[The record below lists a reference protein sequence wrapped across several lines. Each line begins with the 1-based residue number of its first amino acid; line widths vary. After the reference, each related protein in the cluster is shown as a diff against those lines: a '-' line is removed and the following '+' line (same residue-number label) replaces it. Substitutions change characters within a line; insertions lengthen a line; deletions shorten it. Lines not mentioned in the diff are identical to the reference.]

1 MICNRKIVKIGYISD
16 FFQHRRLVVSTNRRR
31 GALILVCDFVVMISF
46 NYPHNLV
53 YILSLFGIISED
65 IYRFLRCV

>member
-31 GALILVCDFVVMISF
+31 GALILGCDFVVMISF
-46 NYPHNLV
+46 NYPHNRV
-53 YILSLFGIISED
+53 YVLSLIGIISED
-65 IYRFLRCV
+65 IYSFL